1 MAQKIINCSIIEIHS
16 HDRLMIR
23 SIQNANVNFMKIKKR
38 LDVTQSVEEL
48 RLIDTKIPKFVK
60 IFLPKLYL

>member
-1 MAQKIINCSIIEIHS
+1 
-16 HDRLMIR
+16 MIR